1 MFKKPCNRR
10 SFLALAAA
18 LTMLGSAKAADRTEV
33 NQGLY
38 IGVTESWVRG
48 PDARYRDNS
57 LIADPT
63 LGYRVNQQFGV
74 ELFARDL
81 CGVFCGLFQG
91 KDFAQADTHT
101 GVAALGYL
109 PLGDGSFKAVGRLGL
124 GRTKYARG
132 IGNTHAAR
140 QTEATL
146 GAGLAYDFGPMFGI
160 KLEALRYTRA
170 DTTSVSL
177 GAEWRF

>member
-1 MFKKPCNRR
+1 MSKKHDKGR
-10 SFLALAAA
+10 AA
-18 LTMLGSAKAADRTEV
+18 LVLVAAMTLLGSAQAEDRVTV
-33 NQGLY
+33 NQGVY

-63 LGYRVNQQFGV
+63 LGYRINPQFGV

-109 PLGDGSFKAVGRLGL
+109 PLVNGNFKAMGRLGL

-140 QTEATL
+140 ETEATL

-170 DTTSVSL
+170 HTNSVSL

>member
-1 MFKKPCNRR
+1 MSRKFGKGRAA
-10 SFLALAAA
+10 LVLAAA
-18 LTMLGSAKAADRTEV
+18 IALLGSAQAGDRVTV
-33 NQGLY
+33 NQGVY

-48 PDARYRDNS
+48 PEARYRDNS
-57 LIADPT
+57 LIADPA
-63 LGYRVNQQFGV
+63 LGYRLTQQFGV

-81 CGVFCGLFQG
+81 CGMFCGLFQG
-91 KDFAQADTHT
+91 RDFAQADTHT

-109 PLGDGSFKAVGRLGL
+109 PLGDGGFKAVGRLGL

-146 GAGLAYDFGPMFGI
+146 GTGLAYDFGPMFGI